1 MTTDTKSTTRTA
13 TCPSWCVHDVAPED
27 IVDGVQQGG
36 DTVLHMAA
44 DVSGETLEGRW
55 DVGISQD
62 GTAPAT
68 LDGYAHGQMT
78 PQQARAF
85 AAAIVAACDVIEG
98 TPSTAD

>member
-1 MTTDTKSTTRTA
+1 MTTDTKPTTRTA
-13 TCPSWCVHDVAPED
+13 TCPSWCVQDVAPED

-44 DVSGETLEGRW
+44 DVSGKTMEGQW

-62 GTAPAT
+62 ETAPAT

-85 AAAIVAACDVIEG
+85 AAAITRARETIA
-98 TPSTAD
+98 